1 MKSFNL
7 SDWALGHRSL
17 VWYFMIAFMAAGL
30 FAYLQLGRQ
39 EDPDFTIK
47 TMVIQAQWPGAS
59 PEEMTRQVTDRI
71 EKKLEELES
80 LDYTKS
86 VTVAGQTTVFVYL
99 RDSTKAA
106 DVKPTWVRVRNMI
119 ADIKGDFPQGVI
131 GPGFNDRFGDVF
143 GNVYA
148 FTSDGLSQRQL
159 RDQVEDIRAKVLTVP
174 DVGKVDILG
183 AQDEVIYLEFSTR
196 KIAALGLDVHAIMN
210 SLQGQ
215 NAVAPSGVFQEG
227 PERISV
233 RVNGQ
238 FTSEASL
245 KAVNLRINDRF
256 FPLTDVATVTRG
268 YADPPS
274 TLFRYNGEPAIALA
288 IGMKSGANLLQFGE
302 ALKQEMTKIIADLPI
317 GVGVHLVAD
326 QPVVVEHAVSG
337 FTEALFEAVIIV
349 LGISFLSLG
358 LRAGLVVAIAIPLV
372 LAITF
377 VVMAYCGIS
386 LQRISLGALIIAL
399 GLLVDDA
406 MIAVEM
412 MVARLE
418 IGDSLEKAATHVY
431 TSTAFPMLTGTLVTV
446 AGFIPIG
453 LNSSNAGEFTFTL
466 FVVIAVSLIVSWL
479 VAVLFTPLLG
489 VTILPAKLKGHH
501 EQKGRV
507 GQLFARLLL
516 FCMHHRWSTIAMT
529 AGAFGLAL
537 FGLQFVQQQFFP
549 SSDRAELVIDWNLP
563 QNASISE
570 TNTQM
575 ARFEREQLQDNDS
588 VEHWSTYVGTGAPR
602 FVLSFDLQTANAW
615 FGQQVIVTKGGI
627 AARDRLKAQFEDYLR
642 KTFPGTDTYVKL
654 LEVGPPVGRPVQY
667 RLSGHDIAE
676 VRNLSQKLAGI
687 ISSSPDLGNVVFDW
701 MEPARVVKV
710 DVLQD
715 EARQLGVTSE
725 DIATTLNSVLQ
736 GSPVTQ
742 VRDSIYLV
750 NVTGRATA
758 PERASIDTLRD
769 LQMTG
774 LGGQSVPL
782 GAVANLR
789 YELEQPTIWRR
800 ARIPTITLKAA
811 VVSNVQP
818 KTVVDQLAPKVAE
831 FAKQLPAGYAIK
843 IGGSVEESAK
853 SQGPIIAVVPL
864 MLFVMATVLM
874 VQLQSFSR
882 LFLVFAVAPLAL
894 IGVVMAMLPSGAPLG
909 FVAILGVLAL
919 IGILVRNSVILIV
932 QIEDLKKEGR
942 PAWDAV
948 VEATE
953 HRMRPILLTA
963 AAASLALIPI
973 AREIF
978 WGPMAYAMMGG
989 IIVGTLLTL
998 LFLPAL
1004 YVAWFRIHPE
1014 FSDEA
1019 STPEIMEGACG
1030 AASPKPFAGH
1040 GAPAPVPE
1048 PADG

>member
-30 FAYLQLGRQ
+30 WAYLQLGRQ

-99 RDSTKAA
+99 RDTTKAV

-119 ADIKGDFPQGVI
+119 ADIKGEFPQGVI

-143 GNVYA
+143 GNIYA

-159 RDQVEDIRAKVLTVP
+159 RDEVEDIRSKVLTVP

-196 KIAALGLDVHAIMN
+196 KIAALGLDVHSIMA

-245 KAVNLRINDRF
+245 QAVNLRINDRF

-268 YADPPS
+268 YANPPN
-274 TLFRYNGEPAIALA
+274 TLFRYNGQPSIALA
-288 IGMKSGANLLQFGE
+288 IGMKSGANLVHFGA
-302 ALKQEMTKIIADLPI
+302 ALKGEMSKVFADLPI
-317 GVGVHLVAD
+317 GIGVHLVAD

-337 FTEALFEAVIIV
+337 FTEALFEAVVIV

-377 VVMAYCGIS
+377 VVMAYAGIS

-418 IGDSLEKAATHVY
+418 VGDPLEKAATHVY

-466 FVVIAVSLIVSWL
+466 FVVIAVSLIVSWI

-489 VTILPAKLKGHH
+489 VTILPAKMKGHH
-501 EQKGRV
+501 EKKGRLA
-507 GQLFARLLL
+507 QMFSRLLL
-516 FCMHHRWSTIAMT
+516 VCMNRRWVTISVTVA
-529 AGAFGLAL
+529 AFLLAL
-537 FGLQFVQQQFFP
+537 FGMKFVQQQFFP

-563 QNASISE
+563 QNASIAD
-570 TNTQM
+570 TNAQM
-575 ARFEREQLQDNDS
+575 ARFEREQLQGNGS
-588 VEHWSTYVGTGAPR
+588 VEHWSTYVGIGAPR
-602 FVLSFDLQTANAW
+602 FVLSFDVQTANTW
-615 FGQQVIVTKGGI
+615 FGEMVVVTKGGI
-627 AARDRLKAQFEDYLR
+627 EARDHVKAQFETYLR
-642 KTFPGTDTYVKL
+642 NTFPGTDTYVKL

-667 RLSGHDIAE
+667 RVSGPDVAKVRDIA
-676 VRNLSQKLAGI
+676 QKLAGI
-687 ISSSPDLGNVVFDW
+687 VRNSPDLGNVVFDW

-715 EARQLGVTSE
+715 KARQLGVTSE
-725 DIATTLNSVLQ
+725 DIATTLNSVFE
-736 GSPVTQ
+736 GTPITQ

-769 LQMTG
+769 LQLTG

-789 YELEQPTIWRR
+789 YEIEQPTIWRR
-800 ARIPTITLKAA
+800 ARLPTVTLKAGI
-811 VVSNVQP
+811 VDRVQP
-818 KTVVDQLAPKVAE
+818 KTIVDQLAPKVAE
-831 FAKQLPAGYAIK
+831 FEKDLPAGYSVAL
-843 IGGSVEESAK
+843 GGSVEESTK
-853 SQGPIIAVVPL
+853 SQAPIMAVVPL
-864 MLFVMATVLM
+864 MLFIMATVLM
-874 VQLQSFSR
+874 VQLQSFHR
-882 LFLVFAVAPLAL
+882 LFLVFAVAPLAV
-894 IGVVMAMLPSGAPLG
+894 IGVVMALLPSGAPLG

-919 IGILVRNSVILIV
+919 IGILIRNSVILIV
-932 QIEDLKKEGR
+932 QIEDLKREGR
-942 PAWDAV
+942 PAWEAV

-1004 YVAWFRIHPE
+1004 YVAWFRIQPDHGDRPSTHE
-1014 FSDEA
+1014 NADLAHDIA
-1019 STPEIMEGACG
+1019 SSERPSGQNETV
-1030 AASPKPFAGH
+1030 
-1040 GAPAPVPE
+1040 PVLE
-1048 PADG
+1048 TQF